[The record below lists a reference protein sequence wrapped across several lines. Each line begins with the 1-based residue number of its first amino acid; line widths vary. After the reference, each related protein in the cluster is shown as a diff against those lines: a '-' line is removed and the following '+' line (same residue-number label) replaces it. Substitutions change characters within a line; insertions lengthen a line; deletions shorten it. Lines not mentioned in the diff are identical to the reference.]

1 MIITNINRMLM
12 LLLNAFIAT
21 ASDSVDINYNESS
34 LFQNNSK
41 YSRDNSLVVRG
52 NFLFC
57 NGAEYNE
64 QINIQEVR
72 DISNNISI
80 DHIKTDLKTL
90 SLMAH

>member
-1 MIITNINRMLM
+1 MLM

-64 QINIQEVR
+64 QINIQEVC